1 MTVSTT
7 TGTFGMSERWLRRL
21 RPVAEPRAR
30 LVCLPHAGGT
40 AAAYTGWA
48 DRLPD
53 WVELLCVQYPGR
65 QDRIA
70 EPCLPSAAMM
80 ADAVVAA
87 LTPYADLPLYL
98 FGHSMGGM
106 VAYESAVRME
116 LGPGPYPAALF
127 LSGQLAPH
135 RYTPFPDGLDDATVE
150 ATIRD
155 TGWIEPKV
163 LDHPQLRELVLP
175 MLLADFRAAMAYH
188 RPEPIRLRCPI
199 VAYHG
204 CAEPAAAPQ
213 EVQAWSELTS
223 AGASWRC
230 FDGDHFYLRARE
242 AELIADIVARMANC
256 A

>member
-1 MTVSTT
+1 MTAPTT
-7 TGTFGMSERWLRRL
+7 TGTFGTSARWLRRP
-21 RPVAEPRAR
+21 RPVADPRAR

-40 AAAYTGWA
+40 ATAYAGWA

-70 EPCLPSAAMM
+70 EPCLPSVAMM
-80 ADAVVAA
+80 ADAVTAA
-87 LTPYADLPLYL
+87 LTPYTDLPLYM

-106 VAYESAVRME
+106 VAYECAVRLE
-116 LGPGPYPAALF
+116 AGSGPSPAALF
-127 LSGQLAPH
+127 VSGQLAPH
-135 RYTPFPDGLDDATVE
+135 RHTPFLDGLDDATVE
-150 ATIRD
+150 AAIRD

-175 MLLADFRAAMAYH
+175 MLVADFRAAMAYELA
-188 RPEPIRLRCPI
+188 EPVRLRCPI
-199 VAYHG
+199 VSYHG
-204 CAEPAAAPQ
+204 RAEPAAAPQ
-213 EVQAWSELTS
+213 ELAAWSELTS
-223 AGASWRC
+223 GGATWRR

-242 AELIADIVARMANC
+242 AELVADIVTRMSNC